1 MRKIIAS
8 LLMLLPAP
16 VVAQNDVGSGEI
28 IVTARRREADNY
40 DDSIPV
46 VGLRRTADF
55 AIQEVTI
62 AGDTRDAEKR
72 KDEIYEMVRGA
83 IQVAMRQG
91 NIELAT
97 GEMIVEP
104 LTLANYR
111 NLTLVN
117 DSRPDSQKTTFL
129 IKTPLS
135 GSDAKAA
142 LDRIE
147 KFVKAVPPVGRA
159 EIRETDDLTLSV
171 VKPDQYR
178 NQIIELVS
186 ADAKATAAKMGA
198 DYAVQVT
205 GLDRPV
211 EWGRASLTEVFIY
224 VPYRYT
230 VLPKSH

>member
-16 VVAQNDVGSGEI
+16 AVAQNDVGSSEI

-40 DDSIPV
+40 DDAIPV
-46 VGLRRTADF
+46 IGLRRTADF

-97 GEMIVEP
+97 GEMVVEP

-117 DSRPDSQKTTFL
+117 DSRPDS
-129 IKTPLS
+129 
-135 GSDAKAA
+135 
-142 LDRIE
+142 
-147 KFVKAVPPVGRA
+147 
-159 EIRETDDLTLSV
+159 
-171 VKPDQYR
+171 
-178 NQIIELVS
+178 
-186 ADAKATAAKMGA
+186 
-198 DYAVQVT
+198 
-205 GLDRPV
+205 
-211 EWGRASLTEVFIY
+211 
-224 VPYRYT
+224 
-230 VLPKSH
+230 

>member
-16 VVAQNDVGSGEI
+16 AVAQNDVGSSEI
-28 IVTARRREADNY
+28 IVTARRREADNH

-46 VGLRRTADF
+46 IGLRRTADF

-83 IQVAMRQG
+83 IQVAVRQG

-97 GEMIVEP
+97 GEMVVEP

-129 IKTPLS
+129 IKTALS

-159 EIRETDDLTLSV
+159 EMRETDDLTLSV

-178 NQIIELVS
+178 QQIIDLVA
-186 ADAKATAAKMGA
+186 ADAKATATKMGS

-211 EWGRASLTEVFIY
+211 EWGRASLTEVFLY